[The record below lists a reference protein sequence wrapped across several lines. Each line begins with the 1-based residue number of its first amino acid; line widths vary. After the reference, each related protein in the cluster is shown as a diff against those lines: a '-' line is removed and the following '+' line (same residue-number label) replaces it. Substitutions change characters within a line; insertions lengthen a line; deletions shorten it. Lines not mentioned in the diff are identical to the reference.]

1 MPSATL
7 GFTLTGPAP
16 LTGSSALSYRGH
28 GGSDRIELTG
38 AQTYT
43 IDLAMMPAAGLKGLL
58 VQVDPVD
65 ADNNPIT
72 APVTVRW
79 TSNAVEKEEELSPGV
94 DLPAFLVL
102 CSPAPAAGI
111 TALEIESTANAVVRV
126 QCLG

>member
-1 MPSATL
+1 MPTATI

-16 LTGSSALSYRGH
+16 STGTTEITYRGAAP
-28 GGSDRIELTG
+28 GLRIELTG

-43 IDLAMMPAAGLKGLL
+43 IDLAMMPAEGLKALL
-58 VQVDPVD
+58 VVVETVD

-79 TSNAVEKEEELSPGV
+79 TSNGVQKEEELSPSV
-94 DLPAFLVL
+94 DQAAFLAIG
-102 CSPAPAAGI
+102 SPAPVNGI

-126 QCLG
+126 SALG